1 MRRSSD
7 GVNVYRY
14 NEIHDLRVPPRT
26 CTGDVLTVERMG
38 DAGGVSGRYGDLL
51 CKIQVID
58 EAPRAKN
65 VRAQAAQPGESP
77 QPPPRP
83 DIKASGE
90 TRIVSISIAEAVLG
104 GRIEVP
110 TPKGKV
116 RLTVPPGSSSGTR
129 LRLKGRGPGGGD
141 IFVVLRIVVPKV
153 IDAQS
158 RELIAR
164 FAELNPDDPRD
175 GE

>member
-38 DAGGVSGRYGDLL
+38 DAGGTSGRYGDLI

-58 EAPRAKN
+58 DPAPSKDPQPRAPAAEAP
-65 VRAQAAQPGESP
+65 
-77 QPPPRP
+77 P
-83 DIKASGE
+83 DLSASGTTQIIE
-90 TRIVSISIAEAVLG
+90 ISIPEAVLG
-104 GRIEVP
+104 GRVEVP
-110 TPKGKV
+110 TPKGAV

-129 LRLKGRGPGGGD
+129 LRLKGRGPNGGD
-141 IFVVLRIVVPKV
+141 IFVVLRIVVPRTL
-153 IDAQS
+153 DEES
-158 RELIAR
+158 RALMER
-164 FAELNPDDPRD
+164 FAALNPSDPRD
-175 GE
+175 DG